1 MRILQIRHVY
11 RNLLIGIRGSS
22 RKWRAVVMIST
33 ILLFY
38 LGLYIGVPVW
48 YYIVCGILFVI
59 QGIKLGMKIGKRR
72 VRLEEIKT
80 TPSQEKRQ

>member
-1 MRILQIRHVY
+1 
-11 RNLLIGIRGSS
+11 
-22 RKWRAVVMIST
+22 MIIT

-72 VRLEEIKT
+72 IKYEEIKT
-80 TPSQEKRQ
+80 PSSQEKRQ